1 MKKELVD
8 VTCIVIAH
16 RLSTVRNAD
25 NIIVMKS
32 GQVAEQG
39 DHDTLLRQYPTGV
52 YSRLVA
58 DQQKLDEDSK
68 KRDKDQHSSK
78 QASDEVVKSID
89 DEESEKMMI
98 ANMAMSC
105 KQLEQIERMEK
116 ITNSKTQKKVFRQKL
131 DKYN

>member
-68 KRDKDQHSSK
+68 KRGKDQHSSK
-78 QASDEVVKSID
+78 QASDEVVKTID
-89 DEESEKMMI
+89 DEESEKMMM
-98 ANMAMSC
+98 ANMALNC
-105 KQLEQIERMEK
+105 KQLEQIERMNK
-116 ITNSKTQKKVFRQKL
+116 ITNSKT
-131 DKYN
+131 